1 LCARLHC
8 STGKVVKEILEKGG
22 KAVANYDNVLHGEK
36 IVESA
41 MKSFG
46 RCDIVI
52 NNAGILRDKSMAKMT
67 RDDWRAVLDVH
78 LEGTFNICHAV
89 WPIMQAQKY
98 GRIINI
104 GSGAGLYGNF
114 GQANYS
120 SAKMA
125 VLGLTN
131 TLALEGVR
139 QSSHT
144 RRYLATT
151 HRPFFLHI

>member
-1 LCARLHC
+1 M
-8 STGKVVKEILEKGG
+8 KEIRESGG
-22 KAVANYDNVLHGEK
+22 KALANYDNVVDAEK
-36 IVESA
+36 IIESA
-41 MKSFG
+41 MKEFG
-46 RCDIVI
+46 SCDIVI
-52 NNAGILRDKSMAKMT
+52 NNAGILRDKSMAKMMKA
-67 RDDWRAVLDVH
+67 DWRAVMDVH
-78 LEGTFNICHAV
+78 LEGAFNMCHAA

-98 GRIINI
+98 GRIINV

-139 QSSHT
+139 
-144 RRYLATT
+144 L
-151 HRPFFLHI
+151 